1 MCGIVGGVGLEDW
14 PEENLLK
21 SISHRGPDGNGSFRQ
36 DSVFL
41 GHTRLSIQD
50 LSDLASQPMID
61 SSDNYVLS
69 FNGEIYNHIEIRNR
83 LESLGYK
90 FTSSGDT
97 ETLLY
102 AYIEFGADCLKLLN
116 GIFAFSIFDRKREEL
131 FIARDHFG
139 VKPLYYLF
147 QEGQVFAFS
156 SEIKSFKEL
165 EFDRNFDL
173 KGLHSYLTF
182 LWSPGE
188 RTPFSSIKKLL
199 PGHFL
204 RISTKN
210 IKLNEVKY
218 YQAPYNGSRL
228 NLSENQAIEELD
240 QKLRMAVGR
249 QLLSDVPVGFFLSGG
264 LDSSLLVAIARD
276 LHPEKPFPS
285 FTIDTG
291 INAESEGFADDLFYA
306 RKVADHLSVK
316 LNIIEVDS
324 NIVSDFDKMIWH
336 LDEPQ
341 ADPAPLNV
349 LEIAA
354 GAREKGIKVL
364 IGGTAGDDIF
374 SGYRRHQAITF
385 EKYFESIPRPFRR
398 AIKKMLAGL
407 PGNSSVVRRAKKLTK
422 DIDKSSDQRMAGLFE
437 WIDRSRGL
445 TLFNSKLQAE
455 LMSNFPLDYFY
466 VLSEEI
472 KDENDPL
479 NRMLFWELRSFL
491 VDHNLNY
498 TDKMSMAVGVE
509 TRVPYLDT
517 ELVDFVCK
525 LPVEF
530 KMKGNETKYILKKV
544 AERYLP
550 KDVIY
555 RPKTGFG
562 APIRKWI
569 TDDLSG
575 FIEDRL
581 LGVQNDGNDIFSKA
595 GINKLIVDNK
605 KGKIDGAYNIWSL
618 LAIDSWIRQFLTS
631 K

>member
-21 SISHRGPDGNGSFRQ
+21 SISNRGPDGDGSFRQ
-36 DSVFL
+36 GSIFL

-50 LSDLASQPMID
+50 LSNLAAQPMHD
-61 SSDNYVLS
+61 KSDNYVLS
-69 FNGEIYNHIEIRNR
+69 FNGEIYNHLDVRKK
-83 LESLGYK
+83 LEERGYE

-102 AYIEFGADCLKLLN
+102 AFIEFGSDCLKLFN
-116 GIFAFSIFDRKREEL
+116 GIFAFAIYDKRKGEL
-131 FIARDHFG
+131 FIARDQFG

-147 QEGQVFAFS
+147 EKGQIFAFS
-156 SEIKSFKEL
+156 SEIKSFNHL
-165 EFDRNFDL
+165 QFDTKIDA
-173 KGLHSYLTF
+173 KALHNYLTF

-188 RTPFSSIKKLL
+188 RTAFSSIKKLL

-204 RISTKN
+204 KINTRE
-210 IKLNEVKY
+210 IKLDETKY
-218 YQAPYNGSRL
+218 YEAPYQGERL
-228 NLSENQAIEELD
+228 NISESQAIEELD
-240 QKLRMAVGR
+240 QKLRTAVDR

-276 LHPEKPFPS
+276 LHPEKPFQS

-291 INAESEGFADDLFYA
+291 TNAESEGFADDLFYA
-306 RKVADHLSVK
+306 RKVADHLSVE
-316 LNIIEVDS
+316 LNVIEVDS

-349 LEIAA
+349 LEIAS
-354 GAREKGIKVL
+354 GAQKRGIKVL

-374 SGYRRHQAITF
+374 SGYRRHQALTF
-385 EKYFESIPRPFRR
+385 EKYIKPIPQPIRKLLKGMIQSLPADSAALRR
-398 AIKKMLAGL
+398 IKKLA
-407 PGNSSVVRRAKKLTK
+407 R
-422 DIDKSSDQRMAGLFE
+422 DIDKSPDQRMAGLFE
-437 WIDRSRGL
+437 WIDREKGL
-445 TLFNSKLQAE
+445 SLFHPNLRTTLVDH
-455 LMSNFPLDYFY
+455 FPLDYFY
-466 VLSEEI
+466 GLSEEI

-479 NRMLFWELRSFL
+479 NKMLFWELRSFL

-530 KMKGNETKYILKKV
+530 KMKGKETKYILKKV

-581 LGVQNDGNDIFSKA
+581 LVQNDGNDIFSNA